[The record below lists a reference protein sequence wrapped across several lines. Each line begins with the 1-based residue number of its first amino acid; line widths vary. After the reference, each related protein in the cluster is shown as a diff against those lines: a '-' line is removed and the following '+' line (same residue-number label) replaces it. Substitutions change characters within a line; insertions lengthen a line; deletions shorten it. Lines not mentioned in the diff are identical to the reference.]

1 MKESENSELFRYVE
15 YLQSGL
21 ISEGSETFISNE
33 RDWFINSRSKIK
45 KSLQEKLGGND
56 DLHPLAKKIEEFNGS
71 TKFESFFPMELFK
84 PILDD
89 VTEIYKEIGVT
100 VSATVDLFTSPSM
113 SPGPCALPSIHGH
126 SIFAGE
132 GTMSFCNYWSK
143 IFVSIAIGCASTG
156 KADFS
161 DQSINNAIADYDIGI
176 KAFCLAAYYSQCG
189 SLRGFGKLEEPEGA
203 SIERASLVQ
212 AMEVFII
219 AHEFYHLY
227 LEEQY
232 PIDNGVP
239 PDTTEKEM
247 ELMCDSFALVVTTM
261 FGIKRENINATH
273 LIAPLVF
280 FLSLDICE
288 SARSK
293 LKPNAKR
300 DDSHPSPIE
309 RVENIN
315 EFIQAG
321 DFPDYMKD
329 SFELFIR
336 ISGFLGKRVDTLI
349 EAISVEKYA

>member
-21 ISEGSETFISNE
+21 ISEGSEAFISNE

-45 KSLQEKLGGND
+45 KSLQEKLGRND
-56 DLHPLAKKIEEFNGS
+56 DLHPLAKKIEDFNGS

-143 IFVSIAIGCASTG
+143 IFVSTVIGCASTG

-161 DQSINNAIADYDIGI
+161 EQSINNAIADYDIGI

-203 SIERASLVQ
+203 YIE
-212 AMEVFII
+212 
-219 AHEFYHLY
+219 
-227 LEEQY
+227 
-232 PIDNGVP
+232 
-239 PDTTEKEM
+239 
-247 ELMCDSFALVVTTM
+247 
-261 FGIKRENINATH
+261 
-273 LIAPLVF
+273 
-280 FLSLDICE
+280 
-288 SARSK
+288 
-293 LKPNAKR
+293 
-300 DDSHPSPIE
+300 
-309 RVENIN
+309 
-315 EFIQAG
+315 
-321 DFPDYMKD
+321 
-329 SFELFIR
+329 
-336 ISGFLGKRVDTLI
+336 
-349 EAISVEKYA
+349 